1 MKTHIQ
7 STTQTY
13 LEIFD
18 ITNDI
23 VILKDGSV
31 ALVLSVGSLNFGL
44 LAEEEQD
51 AIIYTY
57 AGLLNSLTF
66 PVEIVIRSQ
75 KKDVTAYLR
84 YVKEWEDK
92 TLSPLRKTQIRRY
105 REFVGELV
113 KERRILDKKFYVA
126 IPFRGTATEQAG
138 KIPQIKKKELPQL
151 DRAYILER
159 ALTDLEP
166 KRDHLISQFAR
177 IGLNARQLN
186 TQELIQLLYTIYNP
200 GSYEGQ
206 KMGDTR
212 SYTTAAVEAS
222 LSGVIQ
228 QPALQTLTKDNVSSD
243 VAPAGAPVIDAV
255 APTSAAP
262 ASTAPAAIAQQPIVS
277 FPQAQEVVPAP
288 IQEAVT
294 SVSPGQPTP
303 QQPPTSQQP
312 QAAPA
317 EVFVDQQTT
326 QSSNPQ

>member
-92 TLSPLRKTQIRRY
+92 TISPLRKTQIRRY

-126 IPFRGTATEQAG
+126 IPFRGTATETT
-138 KIPQIKKKELPQL
+138 KTIPQIKKKEAPQL

-177 IGLNARQLN
+177 IGLTARQLN

-228 QPALQTLTKDNVSSD
+228 QPALQTLTKDNVFSD
-243 VAPAGAPVIDAV
+243 NTSTGAPAAD
-255 APTSAAP
+255 AAP
-262 ASTAPAAIAQQPIVS
+262 AIDVAAPTAPQQPIAS
-277 FPQAQEVVPAP
+277 FPQAQEVVPVP

-294 SVSPGQPTP
+294 SVSPEQPASQLPP
-303 QQPPTSQQP
+303 Q
-312 QAAPA
+312 APA
-317 EVFVDQQTT
+317 EVFVDQQTA

>member
-18 ITNDI
+18 ITNDTI
-23 VILKDGSV
+23 ILKDSSV
-31 ALVLSVGSLNFGL
+31 AMVLSVGSLNFGL

-105 REFVGELV
+105 REFVSELV

-126 IPFRGTATEQAG
+126 IPFRGTAAEPKGA
-138 KIPQIKKKELPQL
+138 IPQIKKKEIPQL

-228 QPALQTLTKDNVSSD
+228 QPALQTLTKDNTSS
-243 VAPAGAPVIDAV
+243 GAI
-255 APTSAAP
+255 
-262 ASTAPAAIAQQPIVS
+262 ASTASASPTVEAPSAAAVQEPIAQ
-277 FPQAQEVVPAP
+277 FPQAQEVVPAAP
-288 IQEAVT
+288 IQETIA
-294 SVSPGQPTP
+294 SVSPGQPPGQSPT
-303 QQPPTSQQP
+303 QQPPTT
-312 QAAPA
+312 PA
-317 EVFVDQQTT
+317 EVFADQQTT

>member
-1 MKTHIQ
+1 MANTKHIQ

-23 VILKDGSV
+23 LILRDGSV
-31 ALVLSVGSLNFGL
+31 AMVMSVSSLNFGL

-51 AIIYTY
+51 SIIYSY

-66 PVEIVIRSQ
+66 PIEIVVRSQ
-75 KKDVTAYLR
+75 KKDVTTYLR
-84 YVKEWEDK
+84 YVQEWEDK

-105 REFVGELV
+105 REFVSELV
-113 KERRILDKKFYVA
+113 KERRILDKKFYVV
-126 IPFRGTATEQAG
+126 IPYRGTTTDV
-138 KIPQIKKKELPQL
+138 KSLIPSVKKKEAPPL

-166 KRDHLISQFAR
+166 KRDHLISQFGR
-177 IGLNARQLN
+177 IGLVTRQLN

-206 KMGDTR
+206 KMTDTR

-228 QPALQTLTKDNVSSD
+228 QPALQNYTQD
-243 VAPAGAPVIDAV
+243 AGMKAV
-255 APTSAAP
+255 AT
-262 ASTAPAAIAQQPIVS
+262 
-277 FPQAQEVVPAP
+277 PQAQPVTPEVAAEPAP
-288 IQEAVT
+288 
-294 SVSPGQPTP
+294 QPTP
-303 QQPPTSQQP
+303 ETPPPAQQFSSLQESPTGLGTSAPQP
-312 QAAPA
+312 SAPVA
-317 EVFVDQQTT
+317 EVFSGQP
-326 QSSNPQ
+326 SA